1 MYEAY
6 LDAVGKPVI
15 LLLCSLQFPHALA
28 WEVLDAMKVN
38 NVTSG
43 TGGSQWDGYEDYS
56 VGGQDDNLSCGH
68 LSSP

>member
-43 TGGSQWDGYEDYS
+43 TGGSQ
-56 VGGQDDNLSCGH
+56 
-68 LSSP
+68 